1 MVKGLTKV
9 PRKSV
14 ENPDDKKKL
23 IAKKTAGSIQK
34 KKTKSEDVDEL
45 KQLLKLEP
53 PKINLDM
60 FNAMSMDTSTP
71 KVVKKK
77 PNSRQRAM
85 LRLVRNPE
93 RATQI
98 NKDCKNLVQR

>member
-45 KQLLKLEP
+45 K
-53 PKINLDM
+53 
-60 FNAMSMDTSTP
+60 
-71 KVVKKK
+71 
-77 PNSRQRAM
+77 
-85 LRLVRNPE
+85 
-93 RATQI
+93 
-98 NKDCKNLVQR
+98 